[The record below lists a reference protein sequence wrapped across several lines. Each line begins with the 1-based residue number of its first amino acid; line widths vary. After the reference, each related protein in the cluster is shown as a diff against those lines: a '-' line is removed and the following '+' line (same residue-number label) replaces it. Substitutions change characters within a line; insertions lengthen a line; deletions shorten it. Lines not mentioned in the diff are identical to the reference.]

1 MEERNVTLI
10 FMADNLTE
18 DEAERLS
25 QVIDDICD
33 KNGYTYDGGI
43 YTSV

>member
-10 FMADNLTE
+10 FMIDDLTE

-25 QVIDDICD
+25 QAIDDICD

>member
-10 FMADNLTE
+10 FTADNLTE
-18 DEAERLS
+18 DEAVRLK
-25 QVIDDICD
+25 QAIDDICD
-33 KNGYTYDGGI
+33 ENGYTYDGGI

>member
-10 FMADNLTE
+10 FTADNLTE
-18 DEAERLS
+18 DETVRLK
-25 QVIDDICD
+25 QTIDDICD

>member
-1 MEERNVTLI
+1 MEERNVTLTI
-10 FMADNLTE
+10 MIDNLTE
-18 DEAERLS
+18 DEAVRLK
-25 QVIDDICD
+25 QAIDDICD